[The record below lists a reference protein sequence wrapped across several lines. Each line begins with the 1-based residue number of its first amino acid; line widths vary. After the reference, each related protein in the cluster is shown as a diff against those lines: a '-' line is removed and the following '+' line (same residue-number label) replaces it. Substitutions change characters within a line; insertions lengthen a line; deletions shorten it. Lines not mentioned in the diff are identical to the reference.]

1 MQRSVIGR
9 FLVMDWWMLFEFNQ
23 FITEDTVP
31 PGGGG
36 GGSYLF
42 MKYDVFIQNAEF
54 F

>member
-1 MQRSVIGR
+1 MSKTAP
-9 FLVMDWWMLFEFNQ
+9 LAKL
-23 FITEDTVP
+23 P

-54 F
+54 ILALNSLIQ

>member
-1 MQRSVIGR
+1 MCQTTP
-9 FLVMDWWMLFEFNQ
+9 LAKL
-23 FITEDTVP
+23 P

-42 MKYDVFIQNAEF
+42 MKYDVFRQNAEF